1 MSGNNSGFSSYN
13 PNTSS
18 SGSGSGSGAGS
29 SGTSSSAWKSNASEI
44 RDVSKS
50 FSSTASSSTD
60 SKAVDKV
67 KRSNLNVED
76 KNPSGRNLRK
86 ASQDSRANGNGT
98 LFGSDNGSWGS

>member
-1 MSGNNSGFSSYN
+1 MSGNTSGFCSYN

-60 SKAVDKV
+60 SKV
-67 KRSNLNVED
+67 KSYAASEASRWDSMA
-76 KNPSGRNLRK
+76 RN
-86 ASQDSRANGNGT
+86 ADSMANKK
-98 LFGSDNGSWGS
+98 